1 MELEELG
8 LTQGKIKQFQ
18 SKNIYTVEELL
29 TYIPKRYNDFRKT
42 VSADELD
49 YSKACAIIGTG
60 TDLKISPKY
69 IKLTVKE
76 KITGKNIYVTWFNQ
90 SYMIEKIRKMSMRE
104 ILICGNF
111 NYSEVYG
118 SISIINPIIFTN
130 QIQENMRIYPI
141 YSKIPGMSSDYLF
154 SSIEKALNQ
163 KGAFVENINVKT
175 QKKFNLMSKENTLK
189 NIHFPE
195 SREALREAKKRL
207 IFDDLYF
214 FANQMKKTQENDNR
228 NSPCI
233 IAKTEIIEKFIKQ
246 LPYELTKDQA
256 NTINEIL
263 ENAKKGTRI
272 NALVQGDVGC
282 GKTII
287 SFCLMIAMAENGFQ
301 SALMAPTAVLA
312 KQHYNELKKY
322 TKDMGIKIALLTGEL
337 KAGEKRKVLK
347 QLEMGEIQIVIGTH
361 SLISGTVTF
370 KYLGLTIVDEEHKF
384 GTVQRNSI
392 REKSKMGVH
401 SVVMS
406 ATPIPRTLAMSIYGE
421 SMAVYTIRTM
431 PAGRKSVQTAIN
443 KSDNRTFEF
452 MKREIDK
459 GHQCYVV
466 CPLIDSSEEMNVE
479 SIEEV
484 AAKLR
489 YYMGDEVNISILN
502 GKMKKE
508 EIEESIN
515 QFKNNESQ
523 ILISTTVV
531 EVGINVPNAT
541 VMVIRNAEHFG
552 LASLHQLRGRVGRGE
567 YSSYCILNS
576 FDKENERLVAMT
588 QTTDGFEIAEK
599 DLKIRG
605 AGDFI
610 GTKQSGDNKYVMLML
625 SFPNLYNEI
634 RTWISQD

>member
-1 MELEELG
+1 MFKNKNTGGVKMELEELG

-282 GKTII
+282 GKTIV

-301 SALMAPTAVLA
+301 
-312 KQHYNELKKY
+312 
-322 TKDMGIKIALLTGEL
+322 
-337 KAGEKRKVLK
+337 
-347 QLEMGEIQIVIGTH
+347 IGRAH
-361 SLISGTVTF
+361 V
-370 KYLGLTIVDEEHKF
+370 
-384 GTVQRNSI
+384 
-392 REKSKMGVH
+392 
-401 SVVMS
+401 
-406 ATPIPRTLAMSIYGE
+406 
-421 SMAVYTIRTM
+421 
-431 PAGRKSVQTAIN
+431 
-443 KSDNRTFEF
+443 
-452 MKREIDK
+452 
-459 GHQCYVV
+459 
-466 CPLIDSSEEMNVE
+466 
-479 SIEEV
+479 
-484 AAKLR
+484 
-489 YYMGDEVNISILN
+489 
-502 GKMKKE
+502 
-508 EIEESIN
+508 
-515 QFKNNESQ
+515 
-523 ILISTTVV
+523 
-531 EVGINVPNAT
+531 
-541 VMVIRNAEHFG
+541 
-552 LASLHQLRGRVGRGE
+552 
-567 YSSYCILNS
+567 
-576 FDKENERLVAMT
+576 
-588 QTTDGFEIAEK
+588 
-599 DLKIRG
+599 
-605 AGDFI
+605 
-610 GTKQSGDNKYVMLML
+610 
-625 SFPNLYNEI
+625 
-634 RTWISQD
+634 